1 MMVTSD
7 TIRELWEIG
16 HSLVR
21 INRQFEFPEVNAGGD
36 LLKVIASGIN
46 CMTAAEDVGIDTV
59 QLRKAAHDS
68 LRSLDAELL
77 GFAQAAKGNPARAE
91 RIHTLRKSVQ
101 RQIAMIQPC
110 TAERRE
116 LRVLSKAIDGSE
128 AIVKT
133 LSIVARENNLR
144 ASDLAEVRGILRANL
159 GSYRKRLTEL
169 VHGPLPIQAV
179 ADALSQ
185 RCDRLLRSEIVLGAR

>member
-7 TIRELWEIG
+7 TIRELYEIG
-16 HSLVR
+16 HSLVK

-36 LLKVIASGIN
+36 LLKVIASGVTCI
-46 CMTAAEDVGIDTV
+46 MDLDDVGVDTV
-59 QLRKAAHDS
+59 QLRKSAHAS
-68 LRSLDAELL
+68 LQSLDKELL
-77 GFAQAAKGNPARAE
+77 GLAQAAKGNPTRAE

-101 RQIAMIQPC
+101 RQIAMNQAC

-116 LRVLSKAIDGSE
+116 LRVLAKAIDGSE

-133 LSIVARENNLR
+133 LSIVAQQNNLR
-144 ASDLAEVRGILRANL
+144 ASDLAEVRGILRTNL
-159 GSYRKRLTEL
+159 SSYRKRLTEL